1 MIEAAYKAHPDA
13 STVLVSFKS
22 PRGRILQE
30 DYAVI
35 RSPAIHSGPQ
45 VTVTVTEGN

>member
-35 RSPAIHSGPQ
+35 RSPNVYRGPQ
-45 VTVTVTEGN
+45 VTVTVSEGN